1 MSVRGR
7 PGRWPAMGLAGRQ
20 RVEAEFDSDKLNK
33 ELAELYE
40 QVRLEGSRRL
50 PERAR
55 R

>member
-1 MSVRGR
+1 
-7 PGRWPAMGLAGRQ
+7 MGLAGRQ

-33 ELAELYE
+33 DLVELYE
-40 QVRLEGSRRL
+40 QLLLEASRRL